1 MKIKLHSHAHDRS
14 GWAARP
20 PCAHVM
26 LCYGPPVGKSDER
39 DSDKQPTRSSYVG
52 TLSLDLKPRRADPGH
67 CFHVAKGGHLVS
79 TLSEVRS
86 YLNGVFS

>member
-20 PCAHVM
+20 
-26 LCYGPPVGKSDER
+26 PPVGKSDER